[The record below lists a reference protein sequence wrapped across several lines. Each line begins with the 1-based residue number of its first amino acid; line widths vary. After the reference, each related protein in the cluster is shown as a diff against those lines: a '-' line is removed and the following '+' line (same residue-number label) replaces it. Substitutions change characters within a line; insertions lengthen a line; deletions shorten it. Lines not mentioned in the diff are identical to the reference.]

1 MFGNRGKGM
10 LYEKRAERFLV
21 GNGLRLL
28 QRNFNCRQGEID
40 LVMAD
45 GDTLCFVEVKY
56 RHSGAFGGAAYSL
69 PWHKRRRVIAAARYY
84 LQRTGRGL
92 DTAVR
97 FDALLIQ
104 RHADGCEVFDWI
116 KNAFDATGA

>member
-21 GNGLRLL
+21 RNGLRLL
-28 QRNFNCRQGEID
+28 QRNFNCRRGEID
-40 LVMAD
+40 LVMRD

-56 RHSGAFGGAAYSL
+56 RRSENFGGAAFSL
-69 PWHKRRRVIAAARYY
+69 PLHKRQRVIAAARYY
-84 LQRTGRGL
+84 LQRTGGGL

-97 FDALLIQ
+97 FDALIQ
-104 RHADGCEVFDWI
+104 RHADGSETFDWI
-116 KNAFDATGA
+116 KNAFDADGA